1 MPVTINGD
9 GSISGLAVGGL
20 PDGSV
25 DADSLASNAVT
36 STKLA
41 SNAVTTDKIA
51 NGAATQAKRTY
62 ATGEVI
68 KITYGQL
75 GLDDS
80 VTSSGFD
87 TVLTVSAAQTYSNS
101 NMLIVTNM
109 SGYLGGTSDSRAAHS
124 IWRDGTQ
131 LTHNEYAIFRSSS
144 VYKNAQTTH
153 AFLDTGVSDT
163 STHDYKFRARKEGGT
178 GDDIWFD
185 ANAGSG
191 YVTPNSMYVMEI
203 AG

>member
-9 GSISGLAVGGL
+9 GSITGLAVGGL
-20 PDGSV
+20 PDGTV
-25 DADSLASNAVT
+25 DADTLASNAVT
-36 STKLA
+36 SA
-41 SNAVTTDKIA
+41 KIA

-75 GLDDS
+75 GTDKS
-80 VTSSGFD
+80 VTSSSFD
-87 TVLTVSAAQTYSNS
+87 TVLTVNAAQTYSNS
-101 NMLIVTNM
+101 NMLIVSNM
-109 SGYLGGTSDSRAAHS
+109 GAYLGGGSGSQASHS

-131 LTHNEYAIFRSSS
+131 LTHNEYAAFRSGST
-144 VYKNAQTTH
+144 YKNAHTTH

-163 STHDYKFRARKEGGT
+163 NSHAYKFRARKEGGT

-191 YVTPNSMYVMEI
+191 YMTPNSMYVMEI

>member
-9 GSISGLAVGGL
+9 GSITGLAVGGL

-25 DADSLASNAVT
+25 DADT
-36 STKLA
+36 LA

-62 ATGEVI
+62 AAGEVI
-68 KITYGQL
+68 KITYGHL
-75 GLDDS
+75 GLDKS
-80 VTSSGFD
+80 VTQSSFQD
-87 TVLTVSAAQTYSNS
+87 VVTVNAAQTYSNS
-101 NMLIVTNM
+101 NMLIVTNFG
-109 SGYLGGTSDSRAAHS
+109 GYLGGSADSRAAHS

-163 STHDYKFRARKEGGT
+163 SSHDYKFRARKEGGT

-185 ANAGSG
+185 EGASTG
-191 YVTPNSMYVMEI
+191 YRTPNSMYVMEI

>member
-9 GSISGLAVGGL
+9 GSITGLAVGGL
-20 PDGSV
+20 PNGTV
-25 DADSLASNAVT
+25 DADT
-36 STKLA
+36 LA
-41 SNAVTTDKIA
+41 SNAVTTDKLA

-62 ATGEVI
+62 AAGEVI

-75 GLDDS
+75 TSDDS

-163 STHDYKFRARKEGGT
+163 NSHDYKFRARKEGGT

-185 ANAGSG
+185 EGTGG
-191 YVTPNSMYVMEI
+191 YRTPNSMYVMEI

>member
-9 GSISGLAVGGL
+9 GSIAGLSVGGL
-20 PDGSV
+20 PDGCV
-25 DADSLASNAVT
+25 DTDTLAS
-36 STKLA
+36 
-41 SNAVTTDKIA
+41 
-51 NGAATQAKRTY
+51 GAATQAKRSY

-75 GLDDS
+75 GTDKS
-80 VTSSGFD
+80 VTSSSFD
-87 TVLTVSAAQTYSNS
+87 TVLTVNAAQTYSNS
-101 NMLIVTNM
+101 NMLIVTNFG
-109 SGYLGGTSDSRAAHS
+109 GYLGGQSTSQASHS

-131 LTHNEYAIFRSSS
+131 LTHDEYAIFRHSGE
-144 VYKNAQTTH
+144 YKNAHTTH
-153 AFLDTGVSDT
+153 AFLDTGISDT
-163 STHDYKFRARKEGGT
+163 SSHAYKFRARKEGGT

-191 YVTPNSMYVMEI
+191 FITPNSMYVMEI

>member
-1 MPVTINGD
+1 MPVTING
-9 GSISGLAVGGL
+9 SGNITGLSVGGL
-20 PDGSV
+20 PNGTV
-25 DADSLASNAVT
+25 DADTLASN
-36 STKLA
+36 S
-41 SNAVTTDKIA
+41 VTTDKIA

-62 ATGEVI
+62 AAGEVI

-75 GLDDS
+75 GTDKS
-80 VTSSGFD
+80 VTSSSFD
-87 TVLTVSAAQTYSNS
+87 TVLTVNAAQTYSNS
-101 NMLIVTNM
+101 NMLIVTNFG
-109 SGYLGGTSDSRAAHS
+109 GYLGGTSGSQAAHS

-131 LTHNEYAIFRSSS
+131 LTHNEYAAFRSGSA
-144 VYKNAQTTH
+144 YKNAHTTH

-163 STHDYKFRARKEGGT
+163 SSHAYKFRARKEGGT

-191 YVTPNSMYVMEI
+191 YITPNSMYVMEI

>member
-9 GSISGLAVGGL
+9 GSIAGLAVGGL
-20 PDGSV
+20 GNGGIV
-25 DADSLASNAVT
+25 DADSLAA
-36 STKLA
+36 
-41 SNAVTTDKIA
+41 NAVTTAKLA

-62 ATGEVI
+62 AAGEVI
-68 KITYGQL
+68 KVHYGQL
-75 GLDDS
+75 GLDKS
-80 VTSSGFD
+80 VTQSSFQD
-87 TVLTVSAAQTYSNS
+87 VVTINAAQTYSNS
-101 NMLIVTNM
+101 NMLIVTNFG
-109 SGYLGGTSDSRAAHS
+109 GYLGGNAQSQASHS

-131 LTHNEYAIFRSSS
+131 LTHDEYCAFRTGSA
-144 VYKNAQTTH
+144 YKNAHTTH

-163 STHDYKFRARKEGGT
+163 SSHAYKFRARKEGGT

-191 YVTPNSMYVMEI
+191 YITPNSMYIMEI

>member
-9 GSISGLAVGGL
+9 GSIAGLAVGGL
-20 PDGSV
+20 PDGCV
-25 DADSLASNAVT
+25 DADTLAAGAAVPADGSIT
-36 STKLA
+36 TAKL
-41 SNAVTTDKIA
+41 A
-51 NGAATQAKRTY
+51 NGAVTQAKKTY

-68 KITYGQL
+68 KITYGHL
-75 GLDDS
+75 GLDKS
-80 VTSSGFD
+80 VTSSSFD

-101 NMLIVTNM
+101 NMLIVSNF
-109 SGYLGGTSDSRAAHS
+109 GCYLGGSSTSRAAHS

-131 LTHNEYAIFRSSS
+131 LTHDEYAAFRSGSA
-144 VYKNAQTTH
+144 YKNAHTTH

-163 STHDYKFRARKEGGT
+163 SSHDYKFRARKEGGT

-191 YVTPNSMYVMEI
+191 FMTPNSMYVMEI

>member
-9 GSISGLAVGGL
+9 GTITGYTPPIA
-20 PDGSV
+20 DGSITC
-25 DADSLASNAVT
+25 A
-36 STKLA
+36 KLA
-41 SNAVTTDKIA
+41 DGAV
-51 NGAATQAKRTY
+51 TQAKKTY

-75 GLDDS
+75 WLDKS
-80 VTSSGFD
+80 VTSSSFD
-87 TVLTVSAAQTYSNS
+87 TVLTVNAAQTYSNS
-101 NMLIVTNM
+101 NMLIVSNM
-109 SGYLGGTSDSRAAHS
+109 GGYLGGTSDSRAAHS

-131 LTHNEYAIFRSSS
+131 LTHNEYAAFRSGSA
-144 VYKNAQTTH
+144 YKNAHTTH

-163 STHDYKFRARKEGGT
+163 SSHAYKFRARKEGGT

-191 YVTPNSMYVMEI
+191 FITPNSMYVMEI

>member
-1 MPVTINGD
+1 MPVTINGS
-9 GSISGLAVGGL
+9 GSITGLAVGGL
-20 PDGSV
+20 PDGCV
-25 DADSLASNAVT
+25 D
-36 STKLA
+36 
-41 SNAVTTDKIA
+41 TDTLA

-62 ATGEVI
+62 TTGEVI

-75 GLDDS
+75 TSDDS

-109 SGYLGGTSDSRAAHS
+109 SGYLGGTADSRAAHS

-163 STHDYKFRARKEGGT
+163 SSHDYKFRARKEGGT

-185 ANAGSG
+185 EGTGG
-191 YVTPNSMYVMEI
+191 YRTPNSMYVMEI

>member
-1 MPVTINGD
+1 MPITINGD
-9 GSISGLAVGGL
+9 GTITGYTPPIA
-20 PDGSV
+20 DGSI
-25 DADSLASNAVT
+25 T
-36 STKLA
+36 SAKLA
-41 SNAVTTDKIA
+41 DGAV
-51 NGAATQAKRTY
+51 TQAKKTY

-75 GLDDS
+75 GSDTS
-80 VTSSGFD
+80 VTSSSFD
-87 TVLTVSAAQTYSNS
+87 TVLTVNAAQTYSNS
-101 NMLIVTNM
+101 NMLIVSNM
-109 SGYLGGTSDSRAAHS
+109 GGYLGGTSDSRAAHS

-131 LTHNEYAIFRSSS
+131 LTHNEYAAFRSGSA
-144 VYKNAQTTH
+144 YKNAHTTH

-163 STHDYKFRARKEGGT
+163 SSHAYKFRARKEGGT

-191 YVTPNSMYVMEI
+191 FITPNSMYVVEI

>member
-1 MPVTINGD
+1 M
-9 GSISGLAVGGL
+9 
-20 PDGSV
+20 
-25 DADSLASNAVT
+25 T
-36 STKLA
+36 SA
-41 SNAVTTDKIA
+41 KIA

-75 GLDDS
+75 GTDKS
-80 VTSSGFD
+80 VTSSSFD

-101 NMLIVTNM
+101 NMLIVTNFG
-109 SGYLGGTSDSRAAHS
+109 GYLGGSAQSQASHS

-131 LTHNEYAIFRSSS
+131 LTHDEYGIFRTGSA
-144 VYKNAQTTH
+144 YKNAHTTH
-153 AFLDTGVSDT
+153 AFLDSGVSDT
-163 STHDYKFRARKEGGT
+163 SSHDYKFRARKEGGT

-191 YVTPNSMYVMEI
+191 YITPNLSLI
-203 AG
+203 HI

>member
-1 MPVTINGD
+1 MPVTINGS
-9 GSISGLAVGGL
+9 GSITGLAVGGL
-20 PDGSV
+20 PDGCV
-25 DADSLASNAVT
+25 D
-36 STKLA
+36 
-41 SNAVTTDKIA
+41 TDTLA

-62 ATGEVI
+62 TTGEVI

-75 GLDDS
+75 TSDDS

-109 SGYLGGTSDSRAAHS
+109 SGYLGGTADSRAAHS

-163 STHDYKFRARKEGGT
+163 SSHDYKFRARKEGGT

-191 YVTPNSMYVMEI
+191 FMTPNSMYVMEI

>member
-9 GSISGLAVGGL
+9 GSIAGLAVGGL
-20 PDGSV
+20 PDGCV
-25 DADSLASNAVT
+25 DADTLAAGAAVPADGSIT
-36 STKLA
+36 TAKL
-41 SNAVTTDKIA
+41 A
-51 NGAATQAKRTY
+51 NGAVTQAKKTY

-75 GLDDS
+75 GSDTS

-101 NMLIVTNM
+101 NMLIVTNFG
-109 SGYLGGTSDSRAAHS
+109 GYLGGTSTSRAAHS

-131 LTHNEYAIFRSSS
+131 LTHNEYAAFRDGGT
-144 VYKNAQTTH
+144 YKNAHTTH
-153 AFLDTGVSDT
+153 AFLDTGISDT
-163 STHDYKFRARKEGGT
+163 SSHDFKFRARKEGGT

-191 YVTPNSMYVMEI
+191 YITPNSIYVMEI

>member
-1 MPVTINGD
+1 MPVTINGS
-9 GSISGLAVGGL
+9 GSITGLAVGGL
-20 PDGSV
+20 PDGCV
-25 DADSLASNAVT
+25 D
-36 STKLA
+36 
-41 SNAVTTDKIA
+41 TDTLA

-62 ATGEVI
+62 TTGEVI

-75 GLDDS
+75 TSDDS

-87 TVLTVSAAQTYSNS
+87 TVLTVNAAQTYSNS
-101 NMLIVTNM
+101 NMLIVSNFG
-109 SGYLGGTSDSRAAHS
+109 GYLGGTSDSRAAHS

-144 VYKNAQTTH
+144 VYKNAHTTH

-163 STHDYKFRARKEGGT
+163 SSHAYKFRARKEGGT

-191 YVTPNSMYVMEI
+191 FITPNSMYVVEI

>member
-9 GSISGLAVGGL
+9 GSITGLAVGGL

-25 DADSLASNAVT
+25 DADT
-36 STKLA
+36 LA

-62 ATGEVI
+62 AAGEVI
-68 KITYGQL
+68 KITYGHL
-75 GLDDS
+75 GLDTS

-101 NMLIVTNM
+101 NMLIVSNFGT
-109 SGYLGGTSDSRAAHS
+109 YLGGTSGSRAAHS

-131 LTHNEYAIFRSSS
+131 LTHDEYAIFRSSS

-163 STHDYKFRARKEGGT
+163 NSHDYKFRARKEGGT

-185 ANAGSG
+185 EGTGG
-191 YVTPNSMYVMEI
+191 YRTPNSMYVMEI

>member
-9 GSISGLAVGGL
+9 GSITGLAVGGL
-20 PDGSV
+20 PDGCV
-25 DADSLASNAVT
+25 DTDSL
-36 STKLA
+36 
-41 SNAVTTDKIA
+41 A

-75 GLDDS
+75 GSDTS
-80 VTSSGFD
+80 VTSSSFD
-87 TVLTVSAAQTYSNS
+87 TVLTVNATQTYSNS
-101 NMLIVTNM
+101 NMLIVSNF
-109 SGYLGGTSDSRAAHS
+109 GCYLGGTSGSRAAHS

-131 LTHNEYAIFRSSS
+131 LTHDEYAAFRDGGT
-144 VYKNAQTTH
+144 YKNAHTTH

-163 STHDYKFRARKEGGT
+163 SSHAYKFRARKEGGT

-191 YVTPNSMYVMEI
+191 YITPNSMYVMEI

>member
-9 GSISGLAVGGL
+9 GSITGLAVGGL
-20 PDGSV
+20 PDGCV
-25 DADSLASNAVT
+25 D
-36 STKLA
+36 
-41 SNAVTTDKIA
+41 TDTLA

-62 ATGEVI
+62 TTGEVI

-75 GLDDS
+75 TSDDS

-109 SGYLGGTSDSRAAHS
+109 SGYLGGTADSRAAHS

-131 LTHNEYAIFRSSS
+131 LTHNEYAAFRSGSA
-144 VYKNAQTTH
+144 YKNAHTTH
-153 AFLDTGVSDT
+153 AFLDTGISDT
-163 STHDYKFRARKEGGT
+163 SSHGFKFRARKEGGT

-191 YVTPNSMYVMEI
+191 YITPNSMYVMEI